1 MSLSRNERCLC
12 GSGKKYK
19 HCCLNVAKPVADSP
33 EMLTWRRV
41 RRAIDGLPNTMFRF
55 TAETFGLAAVDEA
68 WQEFALDTAEEHTK
82 FDPETPHIQLFMP
95 WFFHCWSPEGEEM
108 EGPAMTPTRAFLDER
123 GSRLDPLARR
133 YLEACLEAPF
143 SFHEIVSSNPGRDFG
158 TRDII
163 TGEEHQV
170 FEQSASRSMH
180 LGDIL
185 YGQLVR
191 VEAIAMLE
199 ACAPCP
205 IPPIRKIELIDL
217 RQSVLR
223 HSKLSGTALLRELEC
238 ELRELY
244 FIMADDVLSPHMP
257 QLQNTDGDPLEL
269 QRLVFDID
277 SPQVAFDALA
287 HLAFQTTRAE
297 LLEDATLDA
306 GGVLAAL
313 QFDWAKAGNSKHEEW
328 TNTILGHIEIDGP
341 RLVAQVNSAK
351 RAQEFRD
358 LVQEAL
364 GNHARYRATGI
375 QSTEKMLE
383 EMRAQRASGQKPA
396 QDAEQQALMAN
407 PQVRDQLRRM
417 MSAHCERW
425 VDTKIPALNGLTP
438 MEAIRTPAGK
448 EKVAAL
454 VSDAE
459 RHARKLE
466 PPVDEAVLARL
477 RDRLGL
483 AARESI

>member
-1 MSLSRNERCLC
+1 MSLGRNEPCLC

-19 HCCLNVAKPVADSP
+19 HCCLNAAKAVMDSP

-41 RRAIDGLPNTMFRF
+41 RRAIDGLPNTMLRF
-55 TAETFGLAAVDEA
+55 TTEAFGPAAVNEA
-68 WQEFALDTAEEHTK
+68 WEEFVLDTDEEYTK
-82 FDPETPHIQLFMP
+82 FDPKTPHIQLFMP
-95 WFFHCWSPEGEEM
+95 WFFHCWSPEGEEV
-108 EGPAMTPTRAFLDER
+108 EGSAMTPTRAFLEEK

-143 SFHEIVSSNPGRDFG
+143 SFHEIVSSNPGRDFS

-180 LGDIL
+180 VGDIL

-217 RQSVLR
+217 RRSALR
-223 HSKLSGTALLRELEC
+223 HIKLSGTALLWELDC

-244 FIMADDVLSPHMP
+244 FIMADDVLNPHMP

-287 HLAFQTTRAE
+287 HLAFQTTHAE

-306 GGVLAAL
+306 DGAL
-313 QFDWAKAGNSKHEEW
+313 MVVQFGWAKAGNSKHAEW
-328 TNTILGHIEIDGP
+328 TNTILGHIKIDGT

-351 RAQEFRD
+351 RAQEFRG

-364 GNHARYRATGI
+364 GSRARHRATEI

-383 EMRAQRASGQKPA
+383 QMRAQRASGQKPA
-396 QDAEQQALMAN
+396 RNTEQVALTAN
-407 PQVRDQLRRM
+407 PQVQDQLRRM
-417 MSAHCERW
+417 MSAHFDKW
-425 VDTKIPALNGLTP
+425 VDTKIPALDGLTP
-438 MEAIRTPAGK
+438 IEAIRTPAGK

-454 VSDAE
+454 VLDAE
-459 RHARKLE
+459 RHARKME

-483 AARESI
+483 AAPDSI

>member
-1 MSLSRNERCLC
+1 MSLGRNEPCLC

-19 HCCLNVAKPVADSP
+19 RCCLNVAKPVADSP

-41 RRAIDGLPNTMFRF
+41 RRAIDGLPNTMLSF
-55 TAETFGLAAVDEA
+55 TAETFGPAAVEEA
-68 WQEFALDTAEEHTK
+68 WEEFVLDEEYTD
-82 FDPETPHIQLFMP
+82 FNPNTPHIQLFMP

-180 LGDIL
+180 VGDIL

-191 VEAIAMLE
+191 VDAIAMLE
-199 ACAPCP
+199 ACAACP

-217 RQSVLR
+217 RESVLR
-223 HSKLSGTALLRELEC
+223 HVKLSGTALLWELEC

-244 FIMADDVLSPHMP
+244 FSMADDVLNPSMP

-269 QRLVFDID
+269 QRLVFEIA
-277 SPQVAFDALA
+277 SPQAAFDALA

-306 GGVLAAL
+306 DGAL
-313 QFDWAKAGNSKHEEW
+313 TAVQIDWAKAGNSKHEEW
-328 TNTILGHIEIDGP
+328 TNTILGHIEIDGT

-351 RAQEFRD
+351 RAREFLG

-364 GNHARYRATGI
+364 GSHARYRITEI

-383 EMRAQRASGQKPA
+383 EMRAQRELGQKPPP
-396 QDAEQQALMAN
+396 DPEQVALMAN

-417 MSAHCERW
+417 MSAHFEKW
-425 VDTKIPALNGLTP
+425 VDTKIPALDGLTP

-454 VSDAE
+454 VLDAE
-459 RHARKLE
+459 WHARKME
-466 PPVDEAVLARL
+466 SPVDEAVLARL